1 MLLQAPRA
9 VAMMA
14 VSPGEAY
21 CEDDTVLYYY
31 IPEGVQKTNKGD
43 AENEF
48 HLWKLSLWVI
58 YCPACVRPRV
68 LLYNNADDSARTHT
82 CKICVWYLGPK
93 SKFVA
98 FRRTRPHWNHHRRST
113 PPSPTPQP
121 PVSALCFIKFF
132 RKPFATYLGIKLAIY
147 ILGYVIT

>member
-1 MLLQAPRA
+1 VHTCAARVRDVGTARILYMLLQAPRA

-48 HLWKLSLWVI
+48 HLWKLSLYVI

-68 LLYNNADDSARTHT
+68 LLYTGTIMPMTVHVPT
-82 CKICVWYLGPK
+82 CVK
-93 SKFVA
+93 
-98 FRRTRPHWNHHRRST
+98 
-113 PPSPTPQP
+113 
-121 PVSALCFIKFF
+121 
-132 RKPFATYLGIKLAIY
+132 
-147 ILGYVIT
+147 YVYGT